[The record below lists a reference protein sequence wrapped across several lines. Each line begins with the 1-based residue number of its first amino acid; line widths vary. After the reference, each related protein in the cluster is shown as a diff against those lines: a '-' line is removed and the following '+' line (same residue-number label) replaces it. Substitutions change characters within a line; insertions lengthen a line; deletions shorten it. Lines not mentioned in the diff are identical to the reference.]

1 MNNKRKKSDLV
12 QAGIFSFAGLLITK
26 LINLASSVII
36 APAIGPAG
44 YGIFVLARDLCISF
58 SLATKFGFDLGIIRF
73 ITERKNN
80 LPAVRGLIQLSII
93 VVLVTSLILLAL
105 VWFGGAKWA
114 EGHIYKHKDFALVFS
129 LLILMVPL
137 LSITKILGAGF
148 RGLLEIKTMITGEQI
163 IQPLSR
169 ILLILLFFI
178 FSISIWSV
186 IWGTILSFLFS
197 VTYFLF
203 KAKRIM
209 FGIKDV
215 EWPTVNE
222 FFKFLKYA
230 LTLSLT
236 MSVALLL
243 QKTDTLMLGYFKN
256 LEDVGRYAIV
266 QLSVPFIAIVNGAF
280 AQRLAPEI
288 ARLVQVGDMDKL
300 RTTMKSHVYWMT
312 VSSAPLFFI
321 FVFFGKDM
329 LKIFGNEYAVGLSI
343 IIILASAQF
352 MQATLSSVG
361 FVLSMTSKYSAELP
375 LLFTAL
381 LINVALNYLFIPRY
395 GLPGAASATL
405 IALSIGNILRI
416 YVVYKIQ
423 KVWVLNFRLFFPL
436 IAAFISMC
444 SLTLLRDLFADT
456 SVIGSFVAAT
466 FGMIF
471 YMTFMYNFGLKNNEK
486 IVIFNLLK
494 NRNIGQA

>member
-1 MNNKRKKSDLV
+1 MSDLNKKKKSDLV
-12 QAGIFSFAGLLITK
+12 QVGMFSFAGLFITK
-26 LINLASSVII
+26 IINLASSIII

-80 LPAVRGLIQLSII
+80 PPAVRGLVQVSII

-105 VWFGGAKWA
+105 VWFGGADWA
-114 EGHIYKHKDFALVFS
+114 QKNIYKHKDFALVFS
-129 LLILMVPL
+129 LLAFMVPV
-137 LSITKILGAGF
+137 LSIMRILGASF
-148 RGLLEIKTMITGEQI
+148 RGLLEIKTMVMGEQI

-169 ILLILLFFI
+169 ILLVLLFFI
-178 FSISIWSV
+178 FSVSIWSV

-197 VTYFLF
+197 VIYFLY
-203 KAKRIM
+203 KAKRII
-209 FGIKDV
+209 FVIKDV
-215 EWPTVNE
+215 EWPTLNE
-222 FFKFLKYA
+222 FFRFLKYA

-266 QLSVPFIAIVNGAF
+266 QLSVPLIAIVNGAF
-280 AQRLAPEI
+280 SQRLAPEI
-288 ARLVQVGDMDKL
+288 SRLVQAGDVDKL
-300 RTTMKSHVYWMT
+300 RSTMRSHVYWMT

-329 LKIFGNEYAVGLSI
+329 LKIFGSDYAVGLGI

-375 LLFTAL
+375 LLLVAL
-381 LINVALNYLFIPRY
+381 MINFGLNYLLIPQY
-395 GLPGAASATL
+395 GLLGAASATL

-416 YVVYKIQ
+416 FVVYKIQ
-423 KVWVLNFRLFFPL
+423 KVWVIDYRLLFPL
-436 IAAFISMC
+436 ISAFVVMS
-444 SLTLLRDLFADT
+444 SLTLIRNLFSDT
-456 SVIGSFVAAT
+456 SILGSFIAAT
-466 FGMIF
+466 LALIL
-471 YMTFMYNFGLKNNEK
+471 YMAFMYNFGLKDDERM
-486 IVIFNLLK
+486 IISNLF
-494 NRNIGQA
+494 RNKA